1 MKWIKF
7 SKNKP
12 EKRQIVDIWIKG
24 KGRENNY
31 EYDESGFLYDNELD
45 LIREFGEEILK
56 ATHWMPVP
64 AEPSE

>member
-7 SKNKP
+7 SKIKP
-12 EKRQIVDIWIKG
+12 KERQVVDIWVKG
-24 KGRENNY
+24 LGRENNY

-45 LIREFGEEILK
+45 LTREFGEEIMK

-64 AEPSE
+64 SEPVE